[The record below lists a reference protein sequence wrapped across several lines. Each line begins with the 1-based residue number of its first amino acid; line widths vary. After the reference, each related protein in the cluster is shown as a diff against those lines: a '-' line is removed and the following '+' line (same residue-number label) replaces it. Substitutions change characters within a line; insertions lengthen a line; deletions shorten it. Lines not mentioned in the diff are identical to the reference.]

1 MLVNQVWYMHTVA
14 FYSAINKTENM
25 VASRK

>member
-1 MLVNQVWYMHTVA
+1 MLANQVRYMHTVA

-25 VASRK
+25 LASRK